1 MLHCVDD
8 TLAGSSEISVI
19 DDAAE
24 ADVGLDVVDM
34 SELDGSNGEGI
45 EERPAISLSLPTV
58 TLEDR
63 TNMTADLKSS
73 A

>member
-1 MLHCVDD
+1 MLYCIDD
-8 TLAGSSEISVI
+8 TVTGASEIAVI
-19 DDAAE
+19 HDAAE

-63 TNMTADLKSS
+63 PDMTADFKSS